1 MYIGQPLNRD
11 LSAAAATQRATKPI
25 TYPRDQTMNSKVSK
39 PKPGTKGR
47 PTELR
52 RAEQQRA
59 QDTRSAILNAAL
71 TEFATKGFEAASIR
85 NIADRIG
92 LQHPLITY
100 HYRSKE
106 ILWHAVAEYVFERI
120 QQEWETYLTDSPPD
134 RAADRVKVVYQ
145 ALFRFTVDFPEFHR
159 FMLQEFL
166 TYSPRLQWL
175 ADKVLKP
182 LIDWLLPQIRAAQDE
197 GELPRVEPILLH
209 YLLIS
214 LTSTLSGFG
223 PEMWATSRIS
233 SSDPAVVDAHWQMV
247 ENLVFR
253 KESSDKPSIECGLQ
267 AANGGTGRKVA
278 ESGSKAK

>member
-1 MYIGQPLNRD
+1 
-11 LSAAAATQRATKPI
+11 
-25 TYPRDQTMNSKVSK
+25 MNSKVSK
-39 PKPGTKGR
+39 PKPGITGR

-85 NIADRIG
+85 SIADRIG

-106 ILWHAVAEYVFERI
+106 MLWHAVAEYVFERI

-134 RAADRVKVVYQ
+134 RATDRVKAVYQ

-182 LIDWLLPQIRAAQDE
+182 LIEWLLPQIRAAQDE
-197 GELPRVEPILLH
+197 GDLPRVEPILLH

-223 PEMWATSRIS
+223 PEMWATSRVS
-233 SSDPAVVDAHWQMV
+233 SSDPAVVDAYWQMV

-253 KESSDKPSIECGLQ
+253 KESSDRPSNECGLE
-267 AANGGTGRKVA
+267 AINGGSGRNVA
-278 ESGSKAK
+278 GPGLKAK